1 MGSDTAP
8 LRRGRNTGDD
18 GHFQPMQI
26 DRNSSSASDGRL
38 DLWSGELMR
47 CKKVIK
53 WDSVASQGREVCAPE
68 THTACIKRKIWTYR
82 GDARGEERSLSDE
95 TEESIRVGCLYS
107 SIFSVSSDSFT

>member
-18 GHFQPMQI
+18 GHFHPMQI

-47 CKKVIK
+47 CKEVIK
-53 WDSVASQGREVCAPE
+53 WDSVASQGGEVCAQD
-68 THTACIKRKIWTYR
+68 THTRLVLNVKYIPTEAMLAGRRDPYR
-82 GDARGEERSLSDE
+82 TRPRSQY
-95 TEESIRVGCLYS
+95 G
-107 SIFSVSSDSFT
+107 